1 MEKTKR
7 LYFSAFP
14 VIERIPFPMLK
25 KAAENGGAKFF
36 AVCDEKDF
44 IGMIYFVM
52 LEGAALVFYFA
63 VDKKSRNKGYGSS
76 ILSALKEKY
85 PETRFF
91 LETEKPDERAENNEM
106 RLRRKAFYRR
116 NGFEECGFR
125 TGFLV
130 PYDVL
135 SCGGKV
141 TVNEY
146 RKIMRLFAKSV
157 MFRQNP
163 DKE

>member
-63 VDKKSRNKGYGSS
+63 VDEKTRNKGYGSR
-76 ILSALKEKY
+76 ILSELKEKY

-91 LETEKPDERAENNEM
+91 L
-106 RLRRKAFYRR
+106 RKAFYRR